1 MVTSRH
7 RVLGGLL
14 AGVIVIAGGGWA
26 VGTRLRSPADEA
38 ALRQPPKPSLITS
51 PVVRRKLTST
61 VAVSGTL
68 AYGSPLPVTLAGV
81 VGGAA
86 EAQRVTRAPRP
97 GKIAEG
103 SVLMEVNGRPVFA
116 LRGKVPMH
124 RTMTPG
130 ATGTDIRQLQAA
142 LRRLGF
148 GAPSS
153 GVFDSATTAAVQRWY
168 AKRGYAAQE
177 PDLTAKQT
185 REQLRQAV
193 QAAEETLLTDRKTLD
208 AGRDVLPLRL
218 KLDNARE
225 DLRAAEDAL
234 EKEDSADL
242 TPEETHQV
250 EDLRRAVRAGEEEVL
265 AAEQALTAARSPQ
278 TLPTAKPEAA
288 PPTPK
293 PEAALPTAKPEDRRL
308 LELRV
313 SNARQ
318 NLESARTALDAFGD
332 QASAGKEKRLGELRR
347 AVRLGQE
354 TVAVAEQAL
363 RQARQ
368 NSPLQLK
375 VTNGGKNVASARS
388 ILAEYL
394 KTYGIGIPPGE
405 IVFLPALPARLDKA
419 EVKPGDAAEG
429 KVATVTSSA
438 FAVTGS
444 VESREAKL
452 LRKGMEATLE
462 TADETRFPAVL
473 SATGD
478 AARPA
483 EAEEKAGG
491 AGATGVSDEELGSVP
506 VLLTPTVTKG
516 LRGLVGA
523 PVTVKISVGATENAV
538 LTVPV
543 AAVVTSANGRP
554 RVQVELPGGDKTGD
568 VEVRTGLTADG
579 TVEVT
584 PVKPGALKEGD
595 RVVVSGA

>member
-1 MVTSRH
+1 M
-7 RVLGGLL
+7 LGGLV
-14 AGVIVIAGGGWA
+14 AGVVLIAGGGWA

-68 AYGSPLPVTLAGV
+68 AYGSPFPVALAGV

-86 EAQRVTRAPRP
+86 EAQRVTRAPHP
-97 GKIAEG
+97 GRIAEG

-130 ATGTDIRQLQAA
+130 ATGADVRQLQAA

-148 GAPSS
+148 GAPGT
-153 GVFDSATTAAVQRWY
+153 GVFDSATTSAVQRWY

-193 QAAEETLLTDRKTLD
+193 QTAEETLLTDRKALE
-208 AGRDVLPLRL
+208 AGRDVLPLKL
-218 KLDNARE
+218 KLGNARE

-234 EKEDSADL
+234 EEEDSADL
-242 TPEETHQV
+242 TPEETRQL
-250 EDLRRAVRAGEEEVL
+250 EDLRRAVRTGEEEVL

-278 TLPTAKPEAA
+278 TLPTAKPEAT
-288 PPTPK
+288 PPTPG
-293 PEAALPTAKPEDRRL
+293 PEATPPTAESEDRRL

-318 NLESARTALDAFGD
+318 NLESARTTLSDFAD

-347 AVRLGQE
+347 AVRLGRE

-368 NSPLQLK
+368 NSPLRLK
-375 VTNGGKNVASARS
+375 VTNGGKNVASARA

-394 KTYGIGIPPGE
+394 KTYGIGVPPGE
-405 IVFLPALPARLDKA
+405 IVFLPSLPARLDKVG
-419 EVKPGDAAEG
+419 VKPGDAVEG
-429 KVATVTSSA
+429 EVATVTSAA

-452 LRKGMEATLE
+452 LRRGMKATLE

-483 EAEEKAGG
+483 EADGKTEG
-491 AGATGVSDEELGSVP
+491 AGAAGVADEKLDSVP
-506 VLLTPTVTKG
+506 VLLTPTVVKG
-516 LRGLVGA
+516 LRELVGA
-523 PVTVKISVGATENAV
+523 PVTVKISVGATDNAV

-543 AAVVTSANGRP
+543 AAVVTSADGRP

-584 PVKPGALKEGD
+584 PVKPGTLKEGD

>member
-7 RVLGGLL
+7 RVLGGLV
-14 AGVIVIAGGGWA
+14 AGVVLIAGGGWA
-26 VGTRLRSPADEA
+26 IGTRLRSPADEA

-68 AYGSPLPVTLAGV
+68 AYGSPLPVSLAGV
-81 VGGAA
+81 VGGGA

-97 GKIAEG
+97 GRIAEG

-116 LRGKVPMH
+116 LRGRVPMH
-124 RTMTPG
+124 RTMAPG
-130 ATGTDIRQLQAA
+130 STGADVRQLQAA

-148 GAPSS
+148 GAPST
-153 GVFDSATTAAVQRWY
+153 GVFDSATTSAVQRWY
-168 AKRGYAAQE
+168 AKRGYVAQE

-193 QAAEETLLTDRKTLD
+193 QTAEEALLTDRETLD
-208 AGRDVLPLRL
+208 AGRDVRPLRL

-234 EKEDSADL
+234 EKEDSANL
-242 TPEETHQV
+242 TPEETRQL
-250 EDLRRAVRAGEEEVL
+250 EDLRRTVRAGEEEVL

-278 TLPTAKPEAA
+278 PLPTAKPEETL
-288 PPTPK
+288 PTPK
-293 PEAALPTAKPEDRRL
+293 PETAPPTAKPEEDRRL
-308 LELRV
+308 LELRA

-318 NLESARTALDAFGD
+318 NLESARTALASFGD
-332 QASAGKEKRLGELRR
+332 QAGAGRERRLEELRR
-347 AVRLGQE
+347 AVRLGRE
-354 TVAVAEQAL
+354 SVATAEQAL

-375 VTNGGKNVASARS
+375 VANGGKNVASARS
-388 ILAEYL
+388 ILAEYM

-405 IVFLPALPARLDKA
+405 IVFLPSLPARLDKA
-419 EVKPGDAAEG
+419 EVKPGDAVED
-429 KVATVTSSA
+429 KVATVTSAA

-452 LRKGMEATLE
+452 LRKGMRATLE

-478 AARPA
+478 SARPA
-483 EAEEKAGG
+483 EPEEKAGG
-491 AGATGVSDEELGSVP
+491 AGASDEKLGSVP

-516 LRGLVGA
+516 LKELIDM
-523 PVTVKISVGATENAV
+523 PVTVKISVGATESAV

-543 AAVVTSANGRP
+543 AAVVTSADGRP
-554 RVQVELPGGDKTGD
+554 RVQVELPGGGDQTGD

-595 RVVVSGA
+595 RVVVSGV